1 MDVLATVFQGLL
13 DLGAAVFLPI
23 VLFIIGL
30 IVGMKPGKAFSSAL
44 TLGVAFTGIN
54 LLISYMGDTVGAA
67 FTTVAENYETSL
79 KYIDMGWAPALGLAW
94 QWQYAFLMFP
104 IQIGINIIMLLLGWT
119 DCLNVDMW
127 NVGNKVFTA
136 FLVTQACNNVI
147 VGFVVAVIQI
157 IAELKNA
164 DYTKYQILELTGV
177 PSVGMPHCMF
187 LSNIFFYPIANILD
201 KILPNTK
208 PLDAQAIRNKIG
220 IFGENHVL
228 GFIMGT
234 IIGLIAGMGSGA
246 LLLGVQAGTALTLF
260 PMVSKLF
267 MTSLTPI
274 SDAASEWVR
283 KRFPG
288 REMIIGLDWPILAGN
303 SEIWVAIILT
313 IPVAL
318 IFSLILPGNTALVL
332 GNLMNVCVCAPLFLA
347 MKGDILK
354 MVIVSWIW
362 CPILSYAASV
372 MGPLL
377 TDLANAAGTYNS
389 SITWWGCDIAEIRF
403 AIYEAASGN
412 VVGIVACV
420 AILILGI
427 LYFKKW
433 APARE
438 KAAKERLGLDA
449 QEQ

>member
-1 MDVLATVFQGLL
+1 MEMLATVFQGLL

-44 TLGVAFTGIN
+44 TLGVAFIGIN
-54 LLISYMGDTVGAA
+54 LLIGYMGDTVGAA
-67 FTTVAENYETSL
+67 FTTIVEGSDSTL

-104 IQIGINIIMLLLGWT
+104 IQIAINVIMLLLGWT
-119 DCLNVDMW
+119 NCLNVDMW

-136 FLVTQACNNVI
+136 FLVTSACNNVI
-147 VGFVVAVIQI
+147 VGFIVAIVQI

-208 PLDAQAIRNKIG
+208 TLNAQEIRNKIG

-228 GFIMGT
+228 GFLMGT
-234 IIGLIAGMGSGA
+234 IIGLAAGQGSGA

-267 MTSLTPI
+267 MTALTPI
-274 SDAASEWVR
+274 SDAASEWV
-283 KRFPG
+283 K
-288 REMIIGLDWPILAGN
+288 
-303 SEIWVAIILT
+303 
-313 IPVAL
+313 
-318 IFSLILPGNTALVL
+318 NTALVL
-332 GNLMNVCVCAPLFLA
+332 GNLMNVCVCVPLFLA
-347 MKGDILK
+347 MKGDVLK
-354 MVIVSWIW
+354 MCIVSWIW

-377 TDLANAAGTYNS
+377 TSLANTAGTYNTD
-389 SITWWGCDIAEIRF
+389 ITWWGCDIAEIRF
-403 AIYEAASGN
+403 AIYEAATGN
-412 VVGIVACV
+412 MIGIVACV
-420 AILILGI
+420 AVVALGI
-427 LYFKKW
+427 LYFLKL

-438 KAAKERLGLDA
+438 KAAKERLESG
-449 QEQ
+449 Q